1 MKKSLLLLFSLIIS
15 ATLFA
20 QERALNAPDTLNARG
35 VNKDAIELTWSR
47 VEGATKYNIY
57 NGNTLVTSV
66 AGLACTINGLE
77 PETEYCFSVSAT
89 NDTEESAKTE
99 EECAETFYVCPT
111 PTNLKANVV
120 LNDPTFGKKYKITL
134 TWDAVEGV
142 DGYAVYASSQYVT
155 DGIWMGNVTTNKY
168 VNGLD
173 IDGELHFSVIAICDE
188 DLSIISDRSEEI
200 GVIFSEDI
208 VDDINA
214 IEAPENL
221 TATAK
226 SNSSIILTWDEVENA
241 HSYFVYRNDE
251 EIANIKE
258 TSYLDEN
265 LKYDTEY
272 CYTVTAMGVDT
283 ESDPSEEA
291 CTKTLGESLSENES
305 YFNIFPNPASDNIT
319 ISTNQEITEV
329 NIYNILGVN
338 VYNETFAM
346 NNSQLDVNV
355 SDFINGVYFIAVL
368 LILVYQADT
377 LCGQLSRW

>member
-1 MKKSLLLLFSLIIS
+1 MKKSLLLLFALIIS

-142 DGYAVYASSQYVT
+142 DGYAVYASSQYVP

-283 ESDPSEEA
+283 ESDYSEEA
-291 CTKTLGESLSENES
+291 CTKTLGESLGENES

-338 VYNETFAM
+338 VYNEQFTI
-346 NNSQLDVNV
+346 NNSQLNVNI
-355 SDFINGVYFIAVL
+355 SDFCNGVYFIKVKTEEGE
-368 LILVYQADT
+368 IVK
-377 LCGQLSRW
+377 RFIKK

>member
-1 MKKSLLLLFSLIIS
+1 MKKSLLLLFALIIS

-142 DGYAVYASSQYVT
+142 DGYAVYASSQYVP

-291 CTKTLGESLSENES
+291 CTKTLGESLGENES

-355 SDFINGVYFIAVL
+355 SDFINGVYFIKVKSVNGETVKRF
-368 LILVYQADT
+368 IKK
-377 LCGQLSRW
+377 

>member
-1 MKKSLLLLFSLIIS
+1 MKKSLLLLFALIIS

-66 AGLACTINGLE
+66 AGLACTIDGLE

-142 DGYAVYASSQYVT
+142 DGYAVYASSQYVP
-155 DGIWMGNVTTNKY
+155 DGIWMGNVTTNKWI
-168 VNGLD
+168 NGLD

-214 IEAPENL
+214 IKAPENL

-291 CTKTLGESLSENES
+291 CTKTLGESLFENES

-346 NNSQLDVNV
+346 NNSQLNVNI
-355 SDFINGVYFIAVL
+355 SDFSNGVYFIKVKTEEGE
-368 LILVYQADT
+368 IVK
-377 LCGQLSRW
+377 RFIKK

>member
-35 VNKDAIELTWSR
+35 VNKDAIELTWTR

-57 NGNTLVTSV
+57 HEDSLVTSV
-66 AGLACTINGLE
+66 AGLACTIDGLE

-89 NDTEESAKTE
+89 NDTEESAKTK
-99 EECAETFYVCPT
+99 EECATTFYVCPT
-111 PTNLKANVV
+111 PQNVKANVV

-134 TWDAVEGV
+134 TWDAIEGV
-142 DGYAVYASSQYVT
+142 DGYAVYAASQNVP
-155 DGIWMGNVTTNKY
+155 DGIWMGNVTTNKWI
-168 VNGLD
+168 NGLD

-200 GVIFSEDI
+200 GVIFSEDL

-214 IEAPENL
+214 ITPPENL
-221 TATAK
+221 TATAN
-226 SNSSIILTWDEVENA
+226 STSSIELTWDAVENA
-241 HSYFVYRNDE
+241 NSYFVYCNDE
-251 EIANIKE
+251 EIANI
-258 TSYLDEN
+258 TATTYVVEN
-265 LKYDTEY
+265 LEYNTEY

-291 CTKTLGESLSENES
+291 CAKTLGESLSENES

-319 ISTNQEITEV
+319 ISTNQEITEI

-338 VYNETFAM
+338 VYNEQFTM
-346 NNSQLDVNV
+346 NHSQLDVNV
-355 SDFINGVYFIAVL
+355 SDFINGVYFIKVKTENGETVKRF
-368 LILVYQADT
+368 IKK
-377 LCGQLSRW
+377 